1 MPCIRN
7 ALLKGYI
14 AAPVLAPRIVQA
26 RDRWLDWHHDFAANQ
41 LPALIAEDQ
50 ELARRVE
57 AMDSKA
63 EIVILNPA
71 DTALQVLS
79 LQEAMMHPKQTG
91 QRLHTHVRGLCILML
106 RLCCHQE
113 KPPVEASISS
123 TCGTI

>member
-26 RDRWLDWHHDFAANQ
+26 HDQWLDWHHDFAANQ

-79 LQEAMMHPKQTG
+79 MQEAMMHPKQTG
-91 QRLHTHVRGLCILML
+91 QRPHTH
-106 RLCCHQE
+106 
-113 KPPVEASISS
+113 K
-123 TCGTI
+123 